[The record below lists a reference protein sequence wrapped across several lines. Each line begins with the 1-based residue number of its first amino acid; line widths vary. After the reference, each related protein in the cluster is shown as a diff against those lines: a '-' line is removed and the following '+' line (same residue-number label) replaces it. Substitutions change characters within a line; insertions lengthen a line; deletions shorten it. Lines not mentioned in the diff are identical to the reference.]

1 MPNVGIGTTAP
12 STKLGAEVSDASTT
26 QATAG
31 WVANFSN
38 ADQTAGNWLGIAL
51 SDGQSG
57 PATATI
63 QTKFTDHTNNYGELH
78 LGTRGA
84 GGWASRLVVD
94 ENGNVGIGN
103 TNPSSILDVNGAYTQ
118 RGMAAPAVSN
128 SGEGRIYFDSTANK
142 FKVSQHGGGYVDLV
156 PSGGGVGGSGTSGKI
171 PKFTASG
178 TIGDSILADTGTG
191 LTVETNL
198 LIDGA
203 GAGGHSYITNN
214 AADISI
220 SSNSSA
226 SLLKV
231 GYNGDIS
238 ATVAAAQ
245 AFFVKSG
252 SNTKLTLDSGGGA
265 NLWSMNTDYTANGN
279 LNISQTA
286 GTQGSVIANRS
297 IASTTNP
304 IASGAAIDLSTSNT
318 HTLASVGGS
327 TITLSNMVDGGVYNI
342 AIEDTTSRTY
352 TFSGCTNSY
361 YKPANA
367 ATTAATR
374 TIYGVMTVKK
384 GANWDCYV
392 TWSTGFQ

>member
-1 MPNVGIGTTAP
+1 MPNVGIGA
-12 STKLGAEVSDASTT
+12 
-26 QATAG
+26 
-31 WVANFSN
+31 
-38 ADQTAGNWLGIAL
+38 AD
-51 SDGQSG
+51 
-57 PATATI
+57 
-63 QTKFTDHTNNYGELH
+63 
-78 LGTRGA
+78 
-84 GGWASRLVVD
+84 
-94 ENGNVGIGN
+94 
-103 TNPSSILDVNGAYTQ
+103 PSSILDINGAYTQ
-118 RGMAAPAVSN
+118 RGMALPAVSN

-156 PSGGGVGGSGTSGKI
+156 PSGGGIGGSGTSGKV

-191 LTVETNL
+191 LTVESNL
-198 LIDGA
+198 LIDGS
-203 GAGGHSYITNN
+203 GAGSHSYITNN
-214 AADISI
+214 TADINI
-220 SSNSSA
+220 SSNSNA
-226 SLLKV
+226 SLLTI
-231 GYNGDIS
+231 GSGGAITAN
-238 ATVAAAQ
+238 VAAAQ
-245 AFFVKSG
+245 AFVVSSSG
-252 SNTKLTLDSGGGA
+252 NSKLTLNSGST
-265 NLWSMNTDYTANGN
+265 NLWSMNTDFATNGN

-327 TITLSNMVDGGVYNI
+327 AITLSNMVDGGVYNI

-367 ATTAATR
+367 ATTASTR

>member
-1 MPNVGIGTTAP
+1 MKTFVPIVGIGA
-12 STKLGAEVSDASTT
+12 A
-26 QATAG
+26 
-31 WVANFSN
+31 
-38 ADQTAGNWLGIAL
+38 
-51 SDGQSG
+51 
-57 PATATI
+57 
-63 QTKFTDHTNNYGELH
+63 
-78 LGTRGA
+78 
-84 GGWASRLVVD
+84 
-94 ENGNVGIGN
+94 
-103 TNPSSILDVNGAYTQ
+103 NPSSILDVNGAYTQ

-156 PSGGGVGGSGTSGKI
+156 PSGGGIGGSGTSGII

-178 TIGDSILADTGTG
+178 TIGDSILGDSGSL

-198 LIDGA
+198 VIDGN
-203 GAGGHSYITNN
+203 GAGNHSYIKND
-214 AADISI
+214 AADIYVSSHSAASQMKIGFAGDMVATVGSTQAFNI
-220 SSNSSA
+220 SS
-226 SLLKV
+226 
-231 GYNGDIS
+231 
-238 ATVAAAQ
+238 AT
-245 AFFVKSG
+245 
-252 SNTKLTLDSGGGA
+252 NTKLTLNSGGGG
-265 NLWSMNTDYTANGN
+265 NLWSMNTDFSANGN

-304 IASGAAIDLSTSNT
+304 IASGAAVDLSTSNT

-342 AIEDTTSRTY
+342 AVEDTTSRTY

-384 GANWDCYV
+384 GAAAWDCYV

>member
-1 MPNVGIGTTAP
+1 
-12 STKLGAEVSDASTT
+12 
-26 QATAG
+26 
-31 WVANFSN
+31 
-38 ADQTAGNWLGIAL
+38 
-51 SDGQSG
+51 
-57 PATATI
+57 
-63 QTKFTDHTNNYGELH
+63 
-78 LGTRGA
+78 
-84 GGWASRLVVD
+84 
-94 ENGNVGIGN
+94 
-103 TNPSSILDVNGAYTQ
+103 Q

-128 SGEGRIYFDSTANK
+128 SGEGRIYFDSTDNK

-156 PSGGGVGGSGTSGKI
+156 PSGGGIGGSGTSGKI

-178 TIGDSILADTGTG
+178 TIGDSLLADTGSVVTIEG
-191 LTVETNL
+191 NL
-198 LIDGA
+198 SLEGA
-203 GAGGHSYITNN
+203 GAGGHSYITNTATSNISLVTDN
-214 AADISI
+214 ANLVVISTG
-220 SSNSSA
+220 SVQANVASA
-226 SLLKV
+226 
-231 GYNGDIS
+231 GAFN
-238 ATVAAAQ
+238 VAAP
-245 AFFVKSG
+245 G
-252 SNTKLTLDSGGGA
+252 NTTLTLNSGGGV
-265 NLWSMNTDYTANGN
+265 NLWSMSTDYNTNGN
-279 LNISQTA
+279 LNITQTA

-342 AIEDTTSRTY
+342 AVEDTTSRTY